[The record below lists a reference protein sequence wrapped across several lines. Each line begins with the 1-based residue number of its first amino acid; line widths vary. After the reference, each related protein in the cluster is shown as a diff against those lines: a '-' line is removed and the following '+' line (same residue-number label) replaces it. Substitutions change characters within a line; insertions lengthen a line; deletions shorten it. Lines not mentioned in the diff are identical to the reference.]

1 VPLTHEFLADM
12 LGVQRS
18 TVSSITRS
26 FQEAGLIR
34 QGRGVI
40 TVINR
45 AGLEAA
51 SCECYGTVRRGFER
65 LLPHTYENNTRA
77 DLRRP
82 RQCS

>member
-1 VPLTHEFLADM
+1 
-12 LGVQRS
+12 
-18 TVSSITRS
+18 
-26 FQEAGLIR
+26 
-34 QGRGVI
+34 
-40 TVINR
+40 VINR